1 MIRVQG
7 VSKKFKIYAT
17 PADRLKEKLL
27 RRPCHHEYAALSDI
41 SFEVQPGE
49 TLGIIGENGAGKSTL
64 LKILSGVLLPDTGS
78 VEVTGKVTGLLELGT
93 GFNPE
98 LTGLQ
103 NIFMNG
109 TFLGMTHDEIES
121 KKETIIE
128 FAELGD
134 FINEPIKTYSSG
146 MLMRLG
152 FAIAIH
158 ADPEC
163 FLVDEALSVGDAYF
177 QHKCMRK
184 INEFKEQGGSIIFVS
199 HDTNAILTLCD
210 HAILLNQG
218 NLVSYGLPSSIT
230 NLYLGMVCK
239 KQHRGEQE
247 VEFKSPDIIHEYDTS
262 IHLTTGEIDIIK
274 IEILDSNKS
283 PVSHIHSRDNFSISL
298 TFKTN
303 REIENPTFGILI
315 SNRYGVSIYGINS
328 YLLKKQFNSLLS
340 GEKYTVNYYFED
352 IQLSP
357 DEYLITLAIDNNGY
371 SINSFD
377 EYLVRLNNIAILK
390 IIKNEDSP
398 QYEGVV
404 ELSSQI
410 EVYDIPT

>member
-121 KKETIIE
+121 KKDTIIE

-152 FAIAIH
+152 FAVAIH

-177 QHKCMRK
+177 QQKCMRK
-184 INEFKEQGGSIIFVS
+184 IQEFKEQGGSIIFVS
-199 HDTNAILTLCD
+199 HDMNAVLTLCD

-218 NLVSYGLPSSIT
+218 TLVSYGIPSSIA

-239 KQHRGEQE
+239 RQHKGEKEVKILKSEMIQE
-247 VEFKSPDIIHEYDTS
+247 NDNNICI
-262 IHLTTGEIDIIK
+262 TTGEIDVIK
-274 IEILDSNKS
+274 IEILDTNKS
-283 PVSHIHSRDNFSISL
+283 PVSHIHSRDSFSISL
-298 TFKTN
+298 TFKSN
-303 REIENPTFGILI
+303 RDIEEPIFGILI
-315 SNRYGVSIYGINS
+315 TNRYGVSIYGINS
-328 YLLKKQFNSLLS
+328 YLLEKKLNSLFS
-340 GEKYTVNYYFED
+340 GEKYTINYYFED

-357 DEYLITLAIDNNGY
+357 DEYLITLAIDNKGY

-390 IIKNEDSP
+390 ILRNDDSP
-398 QYEGVV
+398 LYEGFV
-404 ELSSQI
+404 ELSSRI
-410 EVYDIPT
+410 ELSGTV

>member
-1 MIRVQG
+1 MIRVRG

-27 RRPCHHEYAALSDI
+27 RRPCHHEYTALSDI

-64 LKILSGVLLPDTGS
+64 LKILSGVLLPDTGT
-78 VEVTGKVTGLLELGT
+78 VEITGKVTGLLELGT

-109 TFLGMTHDEIES
+109 TFLGMTHEEIES
-121 KKETIIE
+121 RKDTIIE

-152 FAIAIH
+152 FSIAIH

-177 QHKCMRK
+177 QQKCMRK
-184 INEFKEQGGSIIFVS
+184 IQEFKEQGGSIIFVS
-199 HDTNAILTLCD
+199 HDMNAVLTLCD

-218 NLVSYGLPSSIT
+218 NLVSYGIPSSIA

-239 KQHRGEQE
+239 RQHKGEKE
-247 VEFKSPDIIHEYDTS
+247 VKILKSEMVHENDTN
-262 IHLTTGEIDIIK
+262 LRFTTGEIDVIK

-283 PVSHIHSRDNFSISL
+283 PVSHIHSRDSFSISL
-298 TFKTN
+298 TFKSN
-303 REIENPTFGILI
+303 RDIEEPIFGILI
-315 SNRYGVSIYGINS
+315 TNRYGISIYGINS
-328 YLLKKQFNSLLS
+328 YLMNIRLKSLFS
-340 GEKYTVNYYFED
+340 GERYSVNFFFDD

-357 DEYLITLAIDNNGY
+357 DEYLITLAIDNKGY

-390 IIKNEDSP
+390 ILRNDDSP
-398 QYEGVV
+398 LYEGFI
-404 ELSSQI
+404 ELSSRI
-410 EVYDIPT
+410 ELSDTV

>member
-121 KKETIIE
+121 KKDTIIE

-177 QHKCMRK
+177 QQKCMRK
-184 INEFKEQGGSIIFVS
+184 IQEFKEQGGSIIFVS
-199 HDTNAILTLCD
+199 HDMNAIMSLSNY
-210 HAILLNQG
+210 AIWLEAG
-218 NLVSYGLPSSIT
+218 VIMMKGGVRRVVDSYWTKVIDQMNSDNSQ
-230 NLYLGMVCK
+230 K
-239 KQHRGEQE
+239 KIEELSNEIVGRTTG
-247 VEFKSPDIIHEYDTS
+247 DIICKGIKIQNMSGEEIVQALSGERIQIEVDYFAQEEILNPDYGIQIRDKNGISVFGVNFAGKKIKEDIHNKNCIKKIKYIIDLNLTPGEYFLSLGVGNNVIRAEACQFENYLYNAWDVKK
-262 IHLTTGEIDIIK
+262 IDII
-274 IEILDSNKS
+274 LNKS
-283 PVSHIHSRDNFSISL
+283 LPMYYGL
-298 TFKTN
+298 TNLEN
-303 REIENPTFGILI
+303 R
-315 SNRYGVSIYGINS
+315 
-328 YLLKKQFNSLLS
+328 
-340 GEKYTVNYYFED
+340 
-352 IQLSP
+352 
-357 DEYLITLAIDNNGY
+357 
-371 SINSFD
+371 
-377 EYLVRLNNIAILK
+377 
-390 IIKNEDSP
+390 
-398 QYEGVV
+398 
-404 ELSSQI
+404 I
-410 EVYDIPT
+410 EVIDV